1 MSGELNDRGQ
11 SVFYGKVGGAVITG
25 NEDGV
30 KHVAMS
36 LAFALSHL
44 GYTIPPSRLRLARR
58 NWPRPQLRRPYL
70 RRYAN
75 RL

>member
-44 GYTIPPSRLRLARR
+44 GYTIPP
-58 NWPRPQLRRPYL
+58 
-70 RRYAN
+70 
-75 RL
+75 